1 MGSPTPASVP
11 GAMPADADAPAGT
24 RLLRVLSANIQAGS
38 STRRY
43 CDPVTRSWS
52 HALPAGRK
60 RTSLDAIAQLAS
72 GHDIVGLQE
81 SDPGSLRSGFTNQTH
96 YLAQRAGFHYWT
108 HQPNRSMGG
117 VASSANGLLS
127 KLEPVRTTDHALPG
141 RIKGRGVL
149 LAHFGDDREGLTV
162 AVAHLS
168 LGAKSRHAQL
178 SFIAEV
184 LQDHPNAV
192 LMGDFNCLPD
202 QPEMDVLYRNTTLR
216 PPECVVPTF
225 PSWKPQR
232 AIDHIL
238 VSGDLKCRG
247 SQAFPAAFSDHLALA
262 MQIEVPESALRT

>member
-1 MGSPTPASVP
+1 MTPRPPATGASPVLAQAT
-11 GAMPADADAPAGT
+11 AGT
-24 RLLRVLSANIQAGS
+24 RRLRVLSANIQAGS

-43 CDPVTRSWS
+43 SDYVTRSWS
-52 HALPAGRK
+52 HALPVGRK
-60 RTSLDAIAQLAS
+60 RSSLDAIAQLAS

-81 SDPGSLRSGFTNQTH
+81 ADPGSLRSGFTNQTH
-96 YLAQRAGFHYWT
+96 YLAQRGGFHYWT
-108 HQPNRSMGG
+108 HQPNRSVGG

-149 LAHFGDDREGLTV
+149 MAHFGDDREGLTV

-168 LGAKSRHAQL
+168 LGAKSRLAQL

-184 LQDHPNAV
+184 LKDHPNAV

-238 VSGDLKCRG
+238 VSGDLRCVDTR
-247 SQAFPAAFSDHLALA
+247 AFPAAFSDHLALA
-262 MQIEVPESALRT
+262 MEVEVPERALRT